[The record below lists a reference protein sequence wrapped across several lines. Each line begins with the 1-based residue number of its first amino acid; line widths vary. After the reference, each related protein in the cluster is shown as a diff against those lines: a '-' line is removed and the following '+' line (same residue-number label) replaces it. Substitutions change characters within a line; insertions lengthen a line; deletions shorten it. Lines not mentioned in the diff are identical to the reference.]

1 MNNCKDSDKHTDV
14 RFDIYVYIDASTF
27 TQGKRHDII
36 FDHNRIDV
44 NIDNGAIQVINH
56 SVHEDSGRPI
66 DGRCLFPT
74 HLFALS
80 FARLSSYSP
89 NDEKLDSSVLVC
101 AQRPAPPLFSM
112 GKSYL
117 DSIAA
122 AVVRMGGGGTVTST
136 TDGSKP
142 IRKFRSGTRRV

>member
-122 AVVRMGGGGTVTST
+122 AVVRMGGGGDSDFNNWWQQVDSQ
-136 TDGSKP
+136 
-142 IRKFRSGTRRV
+142 I